1 MSARSK
7 TSDDDHEFVV
17 VGGGSGGSV
26 VAGRL
31 AEAGHDVLVLE
42 AGGTDRRPDVLIP
55 AGVMGVYR
63 YCNWK
68 YVPEPDPSRYGVQE
82 AWAAG
87 RILGGGGSINATV
100 FVRGN
105 AADFDGWAQRGC
117 QGWDFASVLPHFR
130 RMETWEDGADAF
142 RGGSGPIAVERHS
155 MHHPANDAFTVA
167 AHECGHAKLA
177 DYNGAEQV
185 GVGHVQVNQHRGVRC
200 QASRAYLRPRPARRH
215 VTIRTRAFVRRIV
228 FDGERAIGVEY
239 EHRGRRRIARAAR
252 EVVLSA
258 GSIASPKIL
267 MVSGIG
273 PREHLEPLGIDVVRD
288 LPGVGANLQEHIAVM
303 QRWHATVPTIN
314 TMGSLGALGSVGEYI
329 RHRTGNLAATV
340 CHVQV
345 MHRLRDTSEAP
356 DAQLTF
362 ASFAT
367 VRDVDSDGILK
378 VQPAREDGFLVT
390 TLFLHPRVRG
400 RIRLRS
406 ADPAARPVID
416 HALVG
421 DPDDLRGVLAGMAE
435 ARRIMSAPAM
445 TELIGSPFDPEAG
458 CRTEDDW
465 EEFVRANVTYGA
477 HPVGTCRMGP
487 DGEAVVE
494 PDLRVKGT
502 SGLRVI
508 DASVMPTVTSGN
520 TNAPTM
526 MIGEK
531 GAELLLAT

>member
-1 MSARSK
+1 
-7 TSDDDHEFVV
+7 
-17 VGGGSGGSV
+17 
-26 VAGRL
+26 
-31 AEAGHDVLVLE
+31 
-42 AGGTDRRPDVLIP
+42 
-55 AGVMGVYR
+55 
-63 YCNWK
+63 
-68 YVPEPDPSRYGVQE
+68 
-82 AWAAG
+82 
-87 RILGGGGSINATV
+87 
-100 FVRGN
+100 
-105 AADFDGWAQRGC
+105 
-117 QGWDFASVLPHFR
+117 
-130 RMETWEDGADAF
+130 
-142 RGGSGPIAVERHS
+142 

-167 AHECGHAKLA
+167 AHESGHAKLA
-177 DYNGAEQV
+177 DYNGAEQI
-185 GVGHVQVNQHRGVRC
+185 GVGHVQVNQRRGVRC
-200 QASRAYLRPRPARRH
+200 QASRAYLRARPARH
-215 VTIRTRAFVRRIV
+215 HLTIRTKAFVRRIV

-239 EHRGRRRIARAAR
+239 EHRGRRRFARAAR
-252 EVVLSA
+252 EVVVSA

-273 PREHLEPLGIDVVRD
+273 PRDHLETLGIDVVHD

-303 QRWHATVPTIN
+303 QRWHATVPTLN
-314 TMGSLGALGSVGEYI
+314 TMGPVRALGSVGEYL

-345 MHRLRDTSEAP
+345 MHRLDDATDVP

-367 VRDVDSDGILK
+367 VRDVDPDGILK

-390 TLFLHPRVRG
+390 ALSLHPRVRG

-406 ADPAARPVID
+406 ADPDARPVID

-421 DPDDLRGVLAGMAE
+421 DPDDLRGVLAGMTE

-445 TELIGSPFDPEAG
+445 AHMIGPQFEPEAG
-458 CRTEDDW
+458 CRTENDW

-477 HPVGTCRMGP
+477 HPVGTCCMGT
-487 DGEAVVE
+487 DGDAVVD

-502 SGLRVI
+502 SGLRVV

-531 GAELLLAT
+531 GAELLLTT